1 MKNSI
6 ALFSFLFTLILMSCQ
21 TQNISSTSAYEDDE
35 VYWVKSDAG
44 NEQYAETS
52 DLYTEG
58 DAEDEYYSEEPEET
72 TYTEENIYEDDYYD
86 ENYYEED
93 YNTQG
98 GSVINN
104 YYGNNSGFGNSYQPY
119 YNSYS
124 NFNSYYDPFMSN
136 SIYIGFGNSNYNH
149 WNRPNYWGYN
159 YNPWNSWGT
168 PYYGWNSYNNGW
180 GNPYNNGWNSWGN
193 PYNNGWG
200 SGYCNSNGFGGY
212 NGYYD
217 GGAGLSNTNFVYGR
231 RSSLSSVSSSNSS
244 YGNDGVLNT
253 GGKIAVSNNQN
264 GVRPLTL
271 EKSPERNVSLKPRDI
286 SKGDTEKV

>member
-1 MKNSI
+1 MKNPIVLLS
-6 ALFSFLFTLILMSCQ
+6 LLLTLILMSCQ

-52 DLYTEG
+52 DLYAEG
-58 DAEDEYYSEEPEET
+58 DTEDEYYSEEPEDSY
-72 TYTEENIYEDDYYD
+72 YTEDTNSEEVYYD
-86 ENYYEED
+86 DNYYQED
-93 YNTQG
+93 YNNQG
-98 GSVINN
+98 GDVINN
-104 YYGNNSGFGNSYQPY
+104 YYGNNSAFGNNYQPFNNNFY
-119 YNSYS
+119 G
-124 NFNSYYDPFMSN
+124 FNSYYDPFLNN

-149 WNRPNYWGYN
+149 WSRPNYWGYN

-168 PYYGWNSYNNGW
+168 PYYGWNSHNYGW
-180 GNPYNNGWNSWGN
+180 GNLYNNGWNSWGN

-264 GVRPLTL
+264 G
-271 EKSPERNVSLKPRDI
+271 
-286 SKGDTEKV
+286 